1 MVPRD
6 FDVLIAWGKTVL
18 GPGRPTAKRL
28 QVTEHKLTPDEATA
42 EVVRVLPMGLFWLGH
57 VTHRL
62 RDDLGMCFFEA
73 DPVIY

>member
-6 FDVLIAWGKTVL
+6 FDVLIAWGKTIL

-42 EVVRVLPMGLFWLGH
+42 EVVAGFADGFVLVGASDAQIAG
-57 VTHRL
+57 
-62 RDDLGMCFFEA
+62 
-73 DPVIY
+73 